1 MENLNKHSTPLEQ
14 TFISFEKVP

>member
-1 MENLNKHSTPLEQ
+1 MENLNKHSTPQQQ